1 MQILPQILPL
11 PAPLSDAQQQLRQT
25 LPTKPAPVVLSG
37 RFVRMEP
44 YVAAR
49 DAASLYAISN
59 GSPVTI
65 GDRSVAAYDAD
76 ALVWR
81 FMGMGPFAN
90 LDEFQDFMQ
99 RQVDA
104 ADGLPFTV
112 FDSASNQPV
121 GAFNLMSNSPANL
134 KIELG
139 NIWYTPA
146 VHRTAINSEAT
157 YLALKHCFEL
167 GYRRVEWKC
176 NSLNE
181 RSRQAALRMG
191 FQFEGIQESH
201 MIIKNRNRDTA
212 WFRILA
218 HEWQQVKAHLEA
230 LLAR

>member
-25 LPTKPAPVVLSG
+25 LPTKPAPVVLRG

-44 YVAAR
+44 YVASR

-65 GDRSVAAYDAD
+65 ADRSVAAYDAD

-99 RQVDA
+99 RQLDA

-139 NIWYTPA
+139 IGRA
-146 VHRTAINSEAT
+146 SCRE
-157 YLALKHCFEL
+157 
-167 GYRRVEWKC
+167 RV
-176 NSLNE
+176 
-181 RSRQAALRMG
+181 
-191 FQFEGIQESH
+191 
-201 MIIKNRNRDTA
+201 
-212 WFRILA
+212 
-218 HEWQQVKAHLEA
+218 
-230 LLAR
+230 